1 MRQDCARCCK
11 IVDYILK
18 KFIYIQLIV
27 QIRLYRRRHLLALSY
42 RLLYRKKISIS
53 YGGRLEIQYTKK
65 KTFENERNMIRYLKR
80 AFVNCPARDT
90 SKYYIRSLPP
100 RIPILWPKVTTRWR
114 RHESLKI
121 IFYQYAESDG
131 TGCITNSGHGGVASS
146 VSA

>member
-1 MRQDCARCCK
+1 M
-11 IVDYILK
+11 
-18 KFIYIQLIV
+18 

-90 SKYYIRSLPP
+90 SKYYIRPLPP

-121 IFYQYAESDG
+121 IFYQYAEFDG
-131 TGCITNSGHGGVASS
+131 TAHYEFRTRRRRFLSLGLTKLHTRPAHPCQ
-146 VSA
+146 